1 MVSDDVI
8 EFSDSTED
16 SGGGRIPETTYFW
29 STWDKKTMALL
40 KYSRRWGRSS
50 EPKVVLPA
58 DFTVQDKVAVARH
71 RRKVEE
77 KLGLR
82 ALPEKV
88 KILVYSPIGNSIYAH
103 KVIEKKEVFIDGS
116 QRINKSATWTYWSE
130 EKQRLAKEY
139 NERVEW
145 TRKQLQNSR
154 DNIFKKEQHTK

>member
-1 MVSDDVI
+1 MTSDDVI

-16 SGGGRIPETTYFW
+16 ASGGRIPETTYFW
-29 STWDKKTMALL
+29 TTWDKKTMTLL

-50 EPKVVLPA
+50 ESKVVLPA
-58 DFTVQDKVAVARH
+58 DFNAQDKAAVARH

-88 KILVYSPIGNSIYAH
+88 KILVYSPIGNTIYAH
-103 KVIEKKEVFIDGS
+103 EAVEKKEVFIDGS
-116 QRINKSATWTYWSE
+116 QRISKSDSWTYWSE
-130 EKQRLAKEY
+130 EKARLAKEY

-145 TRKQLQNSR
+145 TRKQFADSR
-154 DNIFKKEQHTK
+154 EVIFKKEVRTK